1 MKFSSRNYPTY
12 EEKNGK
18 DENHGLEDSW
28 TSGKQTEEIRIHD
41 PPCIVKQ
48 APVQLKIFTKGKS
61 YYI

>member
-1 MKFSSRNYPTY
+1 MKK
-12 EEKNGK
+12 KNGK